1 MAVQDPIGAR
11 RALLMALM
19 DLPKLATTKALA
31 DEIQDRLV
39 HDEHDNLGK
48 MTINGMFDFMDQA
61 AEVNLKAADGSTP
74 TPPTDVQR
82 EAVVH
87 AVEDELIHQ
96 TALAIAADFGIIAE
110 PAIEAAIRQNL
121 TTQGHGE
128 LDDMAL
134 GDAIDTMVDA
144 VQPAL
149 KQAQPNFQGLSD
161 AQKEQVVQKAVRGF
175 EVTVAL
181 SIANRL
187 VPPAAREPGG
197 LPNPGGAE
205 S

>member
-1 MAVQDPIGAR
+1 MAIQDPIGAR
-11 RALLMALM
+11 RALLMTLM
-19 DLPKLATTKALA
+19 DLPKLPVAKALA

-39 HDEHDNLGK
+39 HDEHDNLAK
-48 MTINGMFDFMDQA
+48 MTINGMYDFMDQA
-61 AEVNLKAADGSTP
+61 VEVNLKTPDGSTT
-74 TPPTDVQR
+74 TPATEVQK

-96 TALAIAADFGIIAE
+96 TAQAVAADFGLV
-110 PAIEAAIRQNL
+110 PAPLIEAAIRQNL

-134 GDAIDTMVDA
+134 SDAIDTMVDA
-144 VQPAL
+144 VQPTL
-149 KQAQPNFQGLSD
+149 KKAKPDFQGLSD
-161 AQKEQVVQKAVRGF
+161 TQKDQVVQKAVRGF

-197 LPNPGGAE
+197 LPNPGGAQ